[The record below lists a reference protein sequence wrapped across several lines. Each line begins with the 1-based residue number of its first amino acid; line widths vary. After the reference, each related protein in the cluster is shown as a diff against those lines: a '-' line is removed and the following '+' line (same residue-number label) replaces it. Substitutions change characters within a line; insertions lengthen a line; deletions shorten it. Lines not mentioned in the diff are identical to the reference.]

1 MELERTGKLSRSQE
15 NWNLKSLEGI
25 KWWLLKPSLL
35 STIGFCNF
43 FILNKLNSLIS
54 HLFSKNIVKL
64 VIILRIAPTK
74 WPVLGPKLL
83 STGDSI
89 KSNVIKKRNSGSN
102 MATNSITL
110 RKRIYLFYV
119 CDFFCLCLCLQS
131 SEEGIRHPGM
141 GWAWLVGWGLNPGP
155 SANKRS

>member
-1 MELERTGKLSRSQE
+1 M
-15 NWNLKSLEGI
+15 
-25 KWWLLKPSLL
+25 
-35 STIGFCNF
+35 
-43 FILNKLNSLIS
+43 
-54 HLFSKNIVKL
+54 KL

-89 KSNVIKKRNSGSN
+89 KSSVIKKRNSESN
-102 MATNSITL
+102 MATNCITFL

-131 SEEGIRHPGM
+131 SEEGIRHSGM
-141 GWAWLVGWGLNPGP
+141 GWAWLVGWGLSPGP
-155 SANKRS
+155 LQTSTQPQPPVQSYSVDFSTRDLEEVSGVGRHTIMGWVMEYSWAQKSRW